1 VAETPWI
8 LATDDETGMLSL
20 YRHMLESEGLRLYLT
35 VDSWEALEIC
45 RTQPIALIISDI
57 MKPHMNG
64 LEMVAELR
72 ADPRTRHIPVIFVS
86 ARADSAEAAFRL
98 GAASFI
104 HKPFHPLELM
114 LEIRRVLRSAAV

>member
-1 VAETPWI
+1 MVELPCI
-8 LATDDETGMLSL
+8 LVTDDETGMLSL
-20 YRHMLESEGLRLYLT
+20 YRHMLEREGLRLYFT

-45 RTQPIALIISDI
+45 RTHPIALIISDI

-64 LEMVAELR
+64 LEMMAELR

-86 ARADSAEAAFRL
+86 ARPDSVEAAFQL

-104 HKPFHPLELM
+104 HKPFHPLEL
-114 LEIRRVLRSAAV
+114 LREIRRVLSSAAV